1 MQTATFFALQTRC
14 RSPPYI
20 IRFARSKIKNNRME
34 YEKMHITINLRE
46 YYPWYVTDEF
56 VEVTE
61 EVAEE
66 LMADKR
72 YEKTHE
78 RSTRRNKVLSL
89 DAEDGTEEAASMVCH
104 SDCPETVVAMIEVH
118 CRLCRAL
125 NSLPKNQGRRIDAHY
140 LHGMSQTEIAIKE
153 GVGVNSVNES
163 IKRGL
168 RSMAKSFSTN
178 FENSPNKCP

>member
-1 MQTATFFALQTRC
+1 M
-14 RSPPYI
+14 Y
-20 IRFARSKIKNNRME
+20 
-34 YEKMHITINLRE
+34 ITINLRE
-46 YYPWYVTDEF
+46 FYPWYVTDEF

-118 CRLCRAL
+118 CRLCCAL
-125 NSLPKNQGRRIDAHY
+125 NSLSENQGRRIDAHY
-140 LHGMSQTEIAIKE
+140 LRGKNLLEIAKAE
-153 GVGVNSVNES
+153 GVSES
-163 IKRGL
+163 AVCQSIEKGL
-168 RSMAKSFSTN
+168 KNMRKN
-178 FENSPNKCP
+178 F